1 MVEMEKEELIG
12 KPVGM
17 KESWD
22 KSVMHTTEKTKSE
35 GLTSEMKD

>member
-35 GLTSEMKD
+35 GNV